1 MKKPTQITGFTSD
14 HIHGALL
21 LSQAAGWAHGYE
33 DWEMLLQLS
42 TGRVAICDSQVV
54 GTGFRTD
61 FGSGLSALNMIIV
74 SEDMRSQG
82 LGRSLMSSLMH
93 PDADR
98 AYRLIATRKGRPLY
112 EKLGFAEVD
121 QLVTVRGLLEC
132 VLQPSKAYSVEDCDR
147 NGLVQLESASYGGD
161 RAAVVDW
168 LLANAELAVMR
179 DQGVVQGYAA
189 RRRFAQGYVIGPVVT
204 GNPDHAKALITHL
217 VQDIKG
223 DLVRL
228 DVTNASELTPW
239 LQTLG
244 LSIVDAPP
252 VMQRGVAHLSENR
265 KAVFNQA
272 LG

>member
-1 MKKPTQITGFTSD
+1 MKKPFEITDFTAD
-14 HIHGALL
+14 HIEGAVL
-21 LSQAAGWAHGYE
+21 LSQAAGWAHGYK
-33 DWEMLLQLS
+33 DWEMLLRLS
-42 TGRVAICDSQVV
+42 TGRIAICDSHVV
-54 GTGFRTD
+54 GTGFRMD
-61 FGSGLSALNMIIV
+61 FGPNLSALNMIIV
-74 SEDMRSQG
+74 SENMRSQG
-82 LGRSLMSSLMH
+82 LGRSLMLSLMQS
-93 PDADR
+93 DSDR

-112 EKLGFAEVD
+112 EKLGFEEVD
-121 QLVTVRGLLEC
+121 QLVTVRGLLEY
-132 VLQPSKAYSVEDCDR
+132 VPLPSKAHNFENCDR
-147 NGLVQLESASYGGD
+147 NGLVQLESASFGGY

-168 LLANAELAVMR
+168 LLANAKLAVVR
-179 DQGVVQGYAA
+179 DQGVVQGFAA
-189 RRRFAQGYVIGPVVT
+189 RRLFGQGYVIGPVVT

-252 VMQRGVAHLSENR
+252 VMQRGVAHLSANR